1 MGPRR
6 KGWTRPDHKLVP
18 SLTRRVSFTATHR
31 YWRSDWSEVRNDKT
45 FGSAAVAHSHDY
57 ACDVTVSGPIDAE
70 TGMIIDLALLD
81 RILDREVRGHFH
93 GADINADLPAFA
105 DRKLIPTC
113 ENLARFVFEHVDAAL
128 AGAATLSRVVV
139 REDETIS
146 AEFPGG

>member
-1 MGPRR
+1 MGRRR
-6 KGWTRPDHKLVP
+6 KGWTRPDRYVVP

-31 YWRSDWSEVRNDKT
+31 YWRSDWSAVRNDKT

-57 ACDVTVSGPIDAE
+57 SCDVTVSGPIDAE
-70 TGMIIDLALLD
+70 TGMIIDLGLLD
-81 RILDREVRGHFH
+81 RILDREVRARFH
-93 GADINADLPAFA
+93 GADINVDLPAFA

-128 AGAATLSRVVV
+128 AGAATLTRVVV

-146 AEFPGG
+146 AEYPGG